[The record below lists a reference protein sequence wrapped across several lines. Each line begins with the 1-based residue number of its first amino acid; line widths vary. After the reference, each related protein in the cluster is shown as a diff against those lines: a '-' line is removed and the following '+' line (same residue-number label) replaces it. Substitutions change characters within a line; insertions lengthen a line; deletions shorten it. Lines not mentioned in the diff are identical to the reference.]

1 MAEPID
7 ARDLDTVESS
17 VAERRDVAT
26 ENSER
31 GANKLAL
38 SISGIL
44 SLWEVQVGL
53 CIWFLFLVCVCFFC
67 VLVIK
72 WKSLI

>member
-1 MAEPID
+1 VAEPID

-17 VAERRDVAT
+17 VAERRDMAT

-53 CIWFLFLVCVCFFC
+53 FIWFLFLVCVCFFC